1 MSLKRY
7 EFGLD
12 LVSDSLTPLILAR
25 VTEKNAVTTIV
36 QITNNGAVIPDFGEY
51 TPVFECRLPGGYFVR
66 DDGSTYDNME
76 IIDPVKGIIQ
86 YTMAKEVFARN
97 GRLNLCYFVLE
108 KGGTAGF
115 QILQELDLSA
125 DERVTTPNF
134 TINVAEDATQGN
146 IQLEDFISD
155 INRLNNFIREST
167 AEAME
172 ALNTAIAQLNESTDT
187 ANELIALINSN
198 DVVLISETINWQKAK
213 LTADSGVAKSP
224 PNVTT
229 LAAIIEQGSFYIN
242 STVAAA
248 LTDAPSTGSF
258 RLENHKLITG
268 TAIEQHARYFS
279 PTNAAANRH
288 FFRYVGATA
297 SPWREYENT
306 VGSQAKADAAKTA
319 AIAYVDAKFLDSGW
333 IDLPL
338 KTNYSAGT
346 AKPQYRKIGNRVTLR
361 GLVNRVAGTAAGA
374 FSTLPTGFRS
384 STSYVNG
391 YKVAQQSGAIGSSA
405 TIYAK
410 PTGDLEVLAIAVD
423 TSGFWLDGI
432 EFMID

>member
-155 INRLNNFIREST
+155 IDRLNNFIREST

-172 ALNTAIAQLNESTDT
+172 TLNTAIAQLNESTVT
-187 ANELIALINSN
+187 ANQLIQLINTNQLLKLTGGTMIGSLGFDVSKPSSVPVFDLSN
-198 DVVLISETINWQKAK
+198 TTSTQSWARGIGYRLGTAGNRVAEFGISGLGQEAKSIYFGFGVSPWLKDNSFFVESETKKAFIFNK
-213 LTADSGVAKSP
+213 ELETTA
-224 PNVTT
+224 
-229 LAAIIEQGSFYIN
+229 
-242 STVAAA
+242 
-248 LTDAPSTGSF
+248 
-258 RLENHKLITG
+258 
-268 TAIEQHARYFS
+268 
-279 PTNAAANRH
+279 
-288 FFRYVGATA
+288 GAQ
-297 SPWREYENT
+297 
-306 VGSQAKADAAKTA
+306 VKADAAKTA
-319 AIAYVDAKFLDSGW
+319 AIAYVDAKFSDSGW
-333 IDLPL
+333 LDLPL

-346 AKPQYRKIGNRVTLR
+346 AKPQYRKIGNVVYIR
-361 GLVNRVAGTAAGA
+361 GLLVRVAGTAAGA
-374 FSTLPTGFRS
+374 FSTLPVGFRT
-384 STSYVNG
+384 STNYVNG
-391 YKVAQQSGAIGSSA
+391 YKTAQQSSAVGSSA
-405 TIYAK
+405 TIYVK
-410 PTGDLEVLAIAVD
+410 PNGDMEVLAIAVD
-423 TSGFWLDGI
+423 TSSIWLDGI
-432 EFMID
+432 FFLTD